1 MIELIGRLHP
11 AIVHLPIGIFVL
23 AFIFQYIMPL
33 KSGRDELIRFVL
45 VVSLIFSLLATA
57 MGWIL
62 SWNSEYAEATVD
74 QHKWPAIFF
83 TMASGLLIP
92 LHIKAPSIPLVKK
105 IYHGL
110 FFVSMVLLMVAGHR
124 GGSLTHGE
132 DYLSLMAFQ
141 DEDDIKDTSRIK
153 PNISDTSMTPI
164 FSALVQPMLEEKCVK
179 CHNEKKI
186 KGGLRMD
193 QFALLMK
200 GGKNGV
206 AVERGDAENSLLI
219 QRTLLEL
226 DDEKH
231 MPPKGKKQLSEQE
244 LALLYWWVHHGAS
257 ATAPIRDHIA
267 NDTINP
273 FIASKNEQPIAVVLP
288 EVKAPDS
295 LALVALVK
303 IGFHVTPVANGS
315 HLLEI
320 SAINMPALKDEDLK
334 LLKPVAENVLWL
346 HLADRDIT
354 DQGIA
359 HISGFKN
366 LRRLDL
372 RHSKMTDASAAVIGR
387 LTSLEYLNLVGTQI
401 SDMGLAQWKDL
412 GALKQL
418 YCWETNITPT
428 GLELFKRSNP
438 VTKVYQAIN

>member
-45 VVSLIFSLLATA
+45 VISLIFSLLASA
-57 MGWIL
+57 MGWVL

-83 TMASGLLIP
+83 TIASGLLIP

-105 IYHGL
+105 MYHGL

-141 DEDDIKDTSRIK
+141 DEDEINDTLRVK
-153 PNISDTSMTPI
+153 PDISDTSMTPI
-164 FSALVQPMLEEKCVK
+164 FTGLVQPMLEEKCVK

-206 AVERGDAENSLLI
+206 AVEGGDADNSLLI
-219 QRTLLEL
+219 QRVLLEV

-257 ATAPIRDHIA
+257 ATGPIREYA
-267 NDTINP
+267 ENDSIKP
-273 FIASKNEQPIAVVLP
+273 FLTEKQDQPKEVSLP
-288 EVKAPDS
+288 VVKAPDS
-295 LALVALVK
+295 LAVVALVK
-303 IGFHVTPVANGS
+303 AGFHVTPVAKGS
-315 HLLEI
+315 YLLEI
-320 SAINMPALKDEDLK
+320 SSINMPGLKDDDLR

-346 HLADRDIT
+346 HLANRVIT
-354 DQGIA
+354 DNA
-359 HISGFKN
+359 MEPISGCVN

-372 RHSKMTDASAAVIGR
+372 RNTRVGDGVATAISKLG
-387 LTSLEYLNLVGTQI
+387 SLEYLNMVGTGLT
-401 SDMGLAQWKDL
+401 DAGLAKIGTL
-412 GALKQL
+412 KALTHL
-418 YCWETNITPT
+418 YCWDTSVTPA
-428 GLELFKRSNP
+428 GLESYRRSSP
-438 VTKVYQAIN
+438 GTKVYQDVR